1 MIRWRHHLE
10 EGLGVLQKVLGVYNT
25 VKGIYE
31 VGKVVAPI
39 VAAAIV
45 YSEQVK

>member
-1 MIRWRHHLE
+1 MIKWKDKLE
-10 EGLGVLQKVLGVYNT
+10 HGLGVLQKGLGVYNT

-31 VGKVVAPI
+31 VGKIVVPI

-45 YSEQVK
+45 

>member
-1 MIRWRHHLE
+1 MIKWRERFEH
-10 EGLGVLQKVLGVYNT
+10 GLGVIQKGLGVYNT

-39 VAAAIV
+39 AATAIV
-45 YSEQVK
+45 

>member
-1 MIRWRHHLE
+1 MTKWKDKLE
-10 EGLGVLQKVLGVYNT
+10 HGLGVLQKGLGVYNT

-39 VAAAIV
+39 IAAAIV
-45 YSEQVK
+45 

>member
-1 MIRWRHHLE
+1 MIKWKDKIEH
-10 EGLGVLQKVLGVYNT
+10 GLGVIQNGFGVYNT

-39 VAAAIV
+39 IAAAII
-45 YSEQVK
+45 

>member
-1 MIRWRHHLE
+1 MIKWRENFEH
-10 EGLGVLQKVLGVYNT
+10 GLGVIHKGLGVYNT

-45 YSEQVK
+45 

>member
-1 MIRWRHHLE
+1 MIRWKDRIEH
-10 EGLGVLQKVLGVYNT
+10 GLGVLQKGLGVYNT

-39 VAAAIV
+39 VAAMI
-45 YSEQVK
+45 